1 MTKKQ
6 IKQYYLTY
14 TVAAVLMLAIIYAP
28 FAASGK
34 TFVYRED
41 GVAQHCR
48 ALIYCGEWLREI
60 GRTLVTEHRL
70 VIPEWDFSIGLGAN
84 ILTTLNYYAIGDPL
98 NLFTAFVPARYMPY
112 FFSFLVLVRNYL
124 SGLAF
129 SAFCIYMKKSRP
141 MGILAGAITYMLCS
155 YALYAGTVH
164 PFFVNPMIYFPLV
177 LLGVEKVFR
186 REKPWVLIVSVCVS
200 AVSNFYFFY
209 MIVLETIIYVLVRC
223 ICTYGWKRRREGL
236 LMILKIG
243 GYSLVGVLLSAVI
256 FLPIIRTF
264 LNDYRIEKE
273 YTIASFYGKL
283 YYEKLLSSFVS
294 GLSLGAYTELGY
306 GMPALLAVALL
317 FLGENRKKYRAELKL
332 LFVIGTLL
340 LMSPLAG
347 HILNGF
353 SYTSNR
359 WMWGY
364 SMLCAYILCELWEE
378 LTAMSTKNAAR
389 LLAFSVCYTAVITHC
404 FTMLRKTRV
413 RYLLPS
419 IAVALVLLAVCL
431 FRRGK
436 QSRRAVQAVLLG
448 LMLAGLTQNAY
459 RLFETRSI
467 PETYRSAEQ
476 INAYYD
482 GKPEKAAKK
491 LQEESEEF
499 FRYVGNPSRP
509 NAAANAGTYG
519 MNFYWSLSNGNVSD
533 FFAKTQTYVMRFY
546 SYRNLNERTILTTL
560 AGNRYY
566 ICEAGKTQ
574 NVPYGYRKV
583 DEQEGCVIY
592 ENENVLPLG
601 YCYDSYITE
610 EEASAWNGAQREE
623 AMAQSIILET
633 EAGKELQSKDGQ
645 IALAGREIALY
656 TTKTGDGVTET
667 ERGFTVDEKGGTA
680 VFHAEE
686 TGKEGEFYLC
696 MEGYGFEGK
705 GKQIT
710 LSVNMVTASGKEVS
724 REMFYETKKSKWPS
738 GIEDFTVN
746 LGCPGEEI
754 REITITFPL
763 VGKYSFDRIYLWNQP
778 LTDYEQQM
786 NALRKDHLVNEQ
798 IETNRVSGDITLED
812 TKILCL
818 AIPWDGGWTAY
829 VDGEKQPLL
838 KANYM
843 FGALVLPEG
852 EHHIELRYRT
862 PWMNAGL
869 LLTIIGV
876 LILIGIALYDRRKE
890 KPVQK

>member
-1 MTKKQ
+1 
-6 IKQYYLTY
+6 
-14 TVAAVLMLAIIYAP
+14 
-28 FAASGK
+28 
-34 TFVYRED
+34 
-41 GVAQHCR
+41 
-48 ALIYCGEWLREI
+48 
-60 GRTLVTEHRL
+60 
-70 VIPEWDFSIGLGAN
+70 
-84 ILTTLNYYAIGDPL
+84 
-98 NLFTAFVPARYMPY
+98 
-112 FFSFLVLVRNYL
+112 
-124 SGLAF
+124 
-129 SAFCIYMKKSRP
+129 
-141 MGILAGAITYMLCS
+141 
-155 YALYAGTVH
+155 
-164 PFFVNPMIYFPLV
+164 
-177 LLGVEKVFR
+177 
-186 REKPWVLIVSVCVS
+186 
-200 AVSNFYFFY
+200 
-209 MIVLETIIYVLVRC
+209 
-223 ICTYGWKRRREGL
+223 
-236 LMILKIG
+236 MILKIG

-533 FFAKTQTYVMRFY
+533 FFAKTQTYVMRF
-546 SYRNLNERTILTTL
+546 TAI
-560 AGNRYY
+560 
-566 ICEAGKTQ
+566 
-574 NVPYGYRKV
+574 
-583 DEQEGCVIY
+583 
-592 ENENVLPLG
+592 
-601 YCYDSYITE
+601 
-610 EEASAWNGAQREE
+610 
-623 AMAQSIILET
+623 
-633 EAGKELQSKDGQ
+633 
-645 IALAGREIALY
+645 EI
-656 TTKTGDGVTET
+656 
-667 ERGFTVDEKGGTA
+667 
-680 VFHAEE
+680 
-686 TGKEGEFYLC
+686 
-696 MEGYGFEGK
+696 
-705 GKQIT
+705 
-710 LSVNMVTASGKEVS
+710 
-724 REMFYETKKSKWPS
+724 
-738 GIEDFTVN
+738 
-746 LGCPGEEI
+746 
-754 REITITFPL
+754 
-763 VGKYSFDRIYLWNQP
+763 
-778 LTDYEQQM
+778 
-786 NALRKDHLVNEQ
+786 
-798 IETNRVSGDITLED
+798 
-812 TKILCL
+812 
-818 AIPWDGGWTAY
+818 
-829 VDGEKQPLL
+829 
-838 KANYM
+838 
-843 FGALVLPEG
+843 
-852 EHHIELRYRT
+852 
-862 PWMNAGL
+862 
-869 LLTIIGV
+869 
-876 LILIGIALYDRRKE
+876 
-890 KPVQK
+890 